1 MICHFDIT
9 PPSGEANLFLMVRIA
24 NMNFAL
30 DSTYNGKK
38 IKEMSNEEKA
48 QLVELF
54 AAKGTKLNIEGFDY
68 D

>member
-1 MICHFDIT
+1 M
-9 PPSGEANLFLMVRIA
+9 ARIA

-38 IKEMSNEEKA
+38 IKDMSDEEKR
-48 QLVELF
+48 QLVDLF

-68 D
+68 DRARD